1 MSKNCLHVFIPG
13 SEMKMEEEHDTIL
26 RYVQLKPEG
35 ASTNQ
40 KRSLRRK
47 SEKFVIRDGLLY
59 YSSSGTLRQWIS
71 SKEKQNQVIAACH
84 TDNLG
89 GHLGGDKT
97 RDKITTR

>member
-1 MSKNCLHVFIPG
+1 MSKNCLHAFIPG
-13 SEMKMEEEHDTIL
+13 SEMKMEEGHDTIL
-26 RYVQLKPEG
+26 RYVQLKQYPEG

-47 SEKFVIRDGLLY
+47 SEKFVLRDGLLY

-89 GHLGGDKT
+89 GHLGNYYLYQLS
-97 RDKITTR
+97 

>member
-1 MSKNCLHVFIPG
+1 MSKNCLQAFIP
-13 SEMKMEEEHDTIL
+13 EVIL
-26 RYVQLKPEG
+26 RYIQLKQYPEG

-47 SEKFVIRDGLLY
+47 SEKFVFRDSLLY
-59 YSSSGTLRQWIS
+59 YLSSGTLRQWIF

-89 GHLGGDKT
+89 GHLGRDKT
-97 RDKITTR
+97 RDKIITR